1 MSQEQLEKL
10 LAAAEGWSYDFIY
23 IAAFTGVRR
32 GDLLTLRWQDV
43 NLKDKS
49 IQIRQSVSK
58 LSWGRLVFREPKT
71 KSSIRL
77 ISIDD
82 DIIKILKS
90 MSVKCRQTALKHKK
104 QPLLK

>member
-32 GDLLTLRWQDV
+32 GDLLALRWQDV